1 MSIQISNL
9 HEHDLSYSV
18 FHSLVN
24 DPNYKYVMKGWF
36 ALKKGESVVL
46 KENYYIDMYCQTCS
60 YIYSSDKSIKAL
72 TTDYPHNLFFKENYT
87 KEPYSW
93 ENKKIEVDKKYYI
106 AEYFLVNKD
115 YKDTMVVGYEKEIR
129 RYLFS
134 EINRLKKINKNLL
147 NGENTS
153 NNESEYDVV
162 LSVDSIKNLATNGWE
177 IKYKKKGGKE
187 LYEKQFKNAETL
199 VVGVVGNGNK
209 GKSFLLKKLSDYKVP
224 MGYNVKTEGLSI
236 IYRKQE
242 SKNLTILDSA
252 GQETPLLVQ
261 SKNGNNKDKNK
272 DNNKDYN
279 KDKNKEN
286 DEDGME
292 FEEYSRDK
300 LVTELYIQQFIL
312 WKSNIVILLVGS
324 ITLSEQKLYARV
336 KSELLALKE
345 NQKINKKLFVVH
357 NLQNFY
363 RKEDVKNYIDN
374 VLKKLYNIELKEI
387 KMFKDEKNN
396 INKGFDKFFLEINK
410 DNMEIIHLLLIN
422 DYCDDSKLFNYN
434 SIKFLKGTIEH
445 ETGRQTFPILENSKQ
460 FLLEI
465 SEQIMEKKLSEND
478 IEIIPNKL
486 IVKNIKEIQLKRFVV
501 DEMGITKNDDT
512 TVKYSYYLDPD
523 KSKFIVNFELPGG
536 GYLKEPIVGPVD
548 KYFSFR
554 FEGEI
559 NGELS
564 PKFKDDENEQKEEK
578 VYEELSKEKLDKIE
592 HYKNLRKKHPIHIN
606 FKVSNQIFQ
615 LRYDD
620 QDKPE
625 YTVENTKKGIIIYIF
640 NVALIKPGKNSEGI
654 THF

>member
-1 MSIQISNL
+1 MSIKISNL

-18 FHSLVN
+18 FHNLAN

-36 ALKKGESVVL
+36 ALKKGESIVL

-60 YIYSSDKSIKAL
+60 YIYNSDKSVKAL

-93 ENKKIEVDKKYYI
+93 ENKKIEVDKKYYL

-115 YKDTMVVGYEKEIR
+115 YKEIMVVGYEKEIR

-134 EINRLKKINKNLL
+134 EINRLTKINKNLL
-147 NGENTS
+147 NGEYTS

-162 LSVDSIKNLATNGWE
+162 LCVDSIKNLATKGWE
-177 IKYKKKGGKE
+177 IKYKKKGGKD

-224 MGYNVKTEGLSI
+224 MGFNVKTEGLSI
-236 IYRKQE
+236 IYRKQD

-261 SKNGNNKDKNK
+261 SKNDNNKDKNK

-286 DEDGME
+286 NDDGME

-396 INKGFDKFFLEINK
+396 INNGFDKFFLEINK

-434 SIKFLKGTIEH
+434 AIKFLKGTIKH

-640 NVALIKPGKNSEGI
+640 NVALIKPGKNSGG
-654 THF
+654 TTYF